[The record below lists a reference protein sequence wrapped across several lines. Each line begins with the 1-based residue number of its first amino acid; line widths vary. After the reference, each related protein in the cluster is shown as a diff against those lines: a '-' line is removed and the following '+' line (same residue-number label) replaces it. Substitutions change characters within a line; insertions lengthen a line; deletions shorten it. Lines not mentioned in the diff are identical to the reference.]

1 MQKLPNGDNMHK
13 DNENIELTGE
23 EALSVLSEI
32 NYLLISLRDIA
43 RYYHHSQN
51 ESDMVNN
58 EIEYCKET
66 TGFIDRNKITHR
78 LAHIRM
84 IITEKF
90 NIELGDDDMDDIE
103 REMEKIK
110 YWEKPGD

>member
-1 MQKLPNGDNMHK
+1 MQKSPNGNNMHK
-13 DNENIELTGE
+13 DNKNIVLTGE

-43 RYYHHSQN
+43 RYYYHSQ
-51 ESDMVNN
+51 SDDNMINN
-58 EIEYCKET
+58 EIAYCKET
-66 TGFIDRNKITHR
+66 TEFIDRNKITHR
-78 LAHIRM
+78 LAYIRM

-90 NIELGDDDMDDIE
+90 NNELGDDDMDDIE

>member
-1 MQKLPNGDNMHK
+1 MNK

-23 EALSVLSEI
+23 EALSILREI
-32 NYLLISLRDIA
+32 DYLLISLRDIA
-43 RYYHHSQN
+43 RYYYHTQDN
-51 ESDMVNN
+51 GNMIEN
-58 EIEYCKET
+58 EIDYCKET

-90 NIELGDDDMDDIE
+90 NNELGDDDMDDIE

>member
-1 MQKLPNGDNMHK
+1 MHK
-13 DNENIELTGE
+13 DNEYIELTGD
-23 EALSVLSEI
+23 EALLVLREI
-32 NYLLISLRDIA
+32 NYLLISLRDIS
-43 RYYHHSQN
+43 RYYYHSQN
-51 ESDMVNN
+51 EGDMVNN
-58 EIEYCKET
+58 EISYCKET

-90 NIELGDDDMDDIE
+90 NNELGDDDMDDIE

>member
-1 MQKLPNGDNMHK
+1 MNK
-13 DNENIELTGE
+13 DNEHIELTGD
-23 EALSVLSEI
+23 EALSILREI

-43 RYYHHSQN
+43 RYYYHSQN
-51 ESDMVNN
+51 GIDITNN
-58 EIEYCKET
+58 DIDYCKET

-78 LAHIRM
+78 LAYIRM
-84 IITEKF
+84 IITKKF
-90 NIELGDDDMDDIE
+90 NTDLGEDDMDDIE

>member
-1 MQKLPNGDNMHK
+1 MHK

-51 ESDMVNN
+51 ESDIVNN

-90 NIELGDDDMDDIE
+90 NIELGDDYMDDIE